1 MRGGRFVLGGRE
13 LVPHGVNSYPLLQ
26 HAGEQRWDAIDDI
39 FAQARA
45 LGRPLVRTNAFMDGG
60 SHPARL
66 RNDDGSLHE
75 AGFAAL
81 DALLARAAQRGVRLL
96 LVLANNW
103 SDHGGAPAVVRMI
116 APPPEKALGKDAF
129 WSDRR
134 AIELQCAFIR
144 ALVGRYNAAS
154 GIAYRDDPTIFAWE
168 LVNEARCGD
177 ARYCTADTLTSWAR
191 AMTSAVRAAGAR
203 QPIAW
208 GGSGHR
214 RKHGEDLAAIAAD
227 DAVEILTLHLYPQ
240 LPELWAARV
249 GRTLRVTAACVLG
262 AATLLDRVVL
272 ARRHGLPLLLE
283 ELGYLPPAHVTGAA
297 RDSERAEV
305 LRCLL
310 ALASEHGVA
319 TLPWMIGERGRSD
332 YDGHLLRP
340 EHAQTVAAVSCI

>member
-1 MRGGRFVLGGRE
+1 LITVRGGRFVLEGRE
-13 LVPHGVNSYPLLQ
+13 LVPNGVNSYPLLQ

-45 LGRPLVRTNAFMDGG
+45 LGRPLLRTNAFMDGG
-60 SHPARL
+60 QHPARL
-66 RNDDGSLHE
+66 RNDDGSLRE

-81 DALLARAAQRGVRLL
+81 DALLARAAHCGVRLL
-96 LVLANNW
+96 LVLTNNW

-116 APPPEKALGKDAF
+116 APPPDKALGKDAF
-129 WSDRR
+129 WNDRR
-134 AIELQCAFIR
+134 ALELQRAFIR
-144 ALVGRYNAAS
+144 ALVGRYNRTS

-168 LVNEARCGD
+168 LVNEARCSS
-177 ARYCTADTLTSWAR
+177 TVDTLTSWAR
-191 AMTSAVRAAGAR
+191 AMASAVRAAGAR

-214 RKHGEDLAAIAAD
+214 GKHGEDLAAIAAD

-240 LPELWAARV
+240 LPERWAARAP
-249 GRTLRVTAACVLG
+249 RTLRVSAACVLG

-319 TLPWMIGERGRSD
+319 TFPWMIGERGRND

-340 EHAQTVAAVSCI
+340 EHAQTIAAVRCI